1 MTDGSDIQ
9 TCLAQ
14 VSQTKDLGVWL
25 TVSLT
30 PTLQC
35 QKQPT
40 KPCRS
45 WERRSFKYL
54 TKESFLLLYKSL
66 IRPHL
71 EYCVPAWSPY
81 LIKDI
86 DLLEK
91 IQHRATKLVSDIS
104 SLPYTDCLRC
114 LGIYSLFCRRQRG
127 DLIDAFKI
135 INSLSDSVLSFPMLN
150 NARTRGHS
158 Y

>member
-1 MTDGSDIQ
+1 MTDASDIE

-25 TVSLT
+25 TDSLT

-35 QKQPT
+35 QKTASKAMQVM
-40 KPCRS
+40 
-45 WERRSFKYL
+45 EMIRRSFKYL

-71 EYCVPAWSPY
+71 EYCIPAWSPY
-81 LIKDI
+81 LVKDI

-91 IQHRATKLVSDIS
+91 IQHHATKLVSNIS
-104 SLPYTDCLRC
+104 SLLCTDRLRC
-114 LGIYSLFCRRQRG
+114 LGLYSLFCQR
-127 DLIDAFKI
+127 
-135 INSLSDSVLSFPMLN
+135 
-150 NARTRGHS
+150 
-158 Y
+158 